1 MMRNWMMSCSAAVMM
16 AGAAV
21 AQDADTVVATVNGT
35 EITLGHMVAVYDN
48 LPEQYLS
55 YPPNVLWQGVLDQLI
70 NQQLLA
76 EAPEAT
82 ESPRVRKSLEN
93 ERRALLAAQAAGVVA
108 AQAVTDEALQTA
120 YATQFS
126 GDGLGREFNA
136 SHILVETESEALTLV
151 ADLMQGA
158 DFAATAREHST
169 GPSGP
174 NGGELGWFSTGMM
187 VAPFQAAVETLNV
200 GEVSAPVQTQF
211 GWHVIKLNDAREQA
225 APLLEEVRAELADGL
240 QQQAI
245 ADALEALNAVAT
257 IDRSAADAL
266 DPALLSA
273 GTVLAN

>member
-225 APLLEEVRAELADGL
+225 AHLLEEVRAELADGL